1 MKKGYAHFETCFVD
15 LLHILQVFLQ
25 IPPPPPPLQV
35 ILIAGTAKCGLGMM
49 RIISVYLI
57 GATVLLGFLLAG
69 KV

>member
-1 MKKGYAHFETCFVD
+1 MHE
-15 LLHILQVFLQ
+15 VFA
-25 IPPPPPPLQV
+25 INARPLQV

-49 RIISVYLI
+49 RIISVYFI